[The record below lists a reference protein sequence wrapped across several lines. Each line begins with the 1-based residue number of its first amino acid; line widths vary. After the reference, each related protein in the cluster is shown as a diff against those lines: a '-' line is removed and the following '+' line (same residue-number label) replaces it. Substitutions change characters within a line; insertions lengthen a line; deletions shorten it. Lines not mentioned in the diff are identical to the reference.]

1 MTPKIGPNV
10 AWQIVDGEAI
20 IVDLASGNTIG
31 LNPAGTFLWSQIDG
45 GRDDDAIAAAVV
57 AEFDVSPE
65 VAASD
70 TREFLDTMHA
80 RALVVD
86 AAEPRT

>member
-20 IVDLASGNTIG
+20 VVDLASGNTIG
-31 LNPAGTFLWSQIDG
+31 LNPTGTFLWSQIDG
-45 GRDDDAIAAAVV
+45 GRDEAALAAAV
-57 AEFDVSPE
+57 AEEFDVDTD

-70 TREFLDTMHA
+70 TREFLATMQT
-80 RALVVD
+80 RALLID
-86 AAEPRT
+86 AAERA

>member
-20 IVDLASGNTIG
+20 IVDLASGSTIG
-31 LNPAGTFLWSQIDG
+31 LNPAGTFVWSQIDG
-45 GRDDDAIAAAVV
+45 SRDDDAIAAAVA
-57 AEFDVSPE
+57 AEFDVSSE

-70 TREFLDTMHA
+70 TREFLETMHG
-80 RALVVD
+80 RALLVD

>member
-20 IVDLASGNTIG
+20 IVDLGSGNTIG
-31 LNPAGTFLWSQIDG
+31 LNPAGTFVWSQIDG
-45 GRDDDAIAAAVV
+45 GRDDDAIAAAVA

-65 VAASD
+65 AAASD
-70 TREFLDTMHA
+70 TREFLDAMHS

-86 AAEPRT
+86 AESRP